1 MSKPGPAAGHWQL
14 YSGTSSRARALEL
27 ATQVKPLAT
36 INVGPR
42 MNLPQQEVMYDLVGF
57 VVRTGGSELSK
68 ARFKT
73 LASAPSGRWFLF
85 DEGEDVREV
94 EWTHV
99 LREFPYISAY
109 SVRVKDEPRPPPPPL
124 LRYRGVLCGGSWSGW
139 GWVDLWLR
147 EVLAYKRFL
156 SFLSAPVSLDV
167 TVLMVFLL
175 YLREQLQEFRF
186 YKGLMWL
193 MSCLG
198 LGRIINWFWRD
209 RNI

>member
-1 MSKPGPAAGHWQL
+1 MLYQVCMVFSAWLHDVASLEAVCSLCRRGSGSSTSKYIACIVHCDA
-14 YSGTSSRARALEL
+14 
-27 ATQVKPLAT
+27 VKCSAC
-36 INVGPR
+36 
-42 MNLPQQEVMYDLVGF
+42 
-57 VVRTGGSELSK
+57 
-68 ARFKT
+68 T
-73 LASAPSGRWFLF
+73 LQ
-85 DEGEDVREV
+85 V

-198 LGRIINWFWRD
+198 LGRITNWFWRD